1 MMRQLTRSQGEA
13 LTALLHTLRKDWDLA
28 GIRAALR
35 KAGELGPAVD
45 VAVAACRVA
54 ANPDART
61 PALIHEPGTH
71 WQELATGQRLVPV
84 MCQEHDQPAGRCSEC
99 DALAAPMPDEIRELA
114 RQARRTTPK
123 PKPKSNTHQSD
134 PERIA
139 QLRAQLTGGDE

>member
-1 MMRQLTRSQGEA
+1 MRQLTRSQGEA
-13 LTALLHTLRKDWDLA
+13 LTALLHTLRRDWDLA

-54 ANPDART
+54 ANWEART
-61 PALIHEPGTH
+61 PALIAEPGTH
-71 WQELATGQRLVPV
+71 WQGLATGQRLAPV
-84 MCQEHDQPAGRCSEC
+84 MCQEHDQPAGRCSDC

-114 RQARRTTPK
+114 RQARRTAPK
-123 PKPKSNTHQSD
+123 PKANTHQPD

-139 QLRAQLTGGDE
+139 EARARADQEQP